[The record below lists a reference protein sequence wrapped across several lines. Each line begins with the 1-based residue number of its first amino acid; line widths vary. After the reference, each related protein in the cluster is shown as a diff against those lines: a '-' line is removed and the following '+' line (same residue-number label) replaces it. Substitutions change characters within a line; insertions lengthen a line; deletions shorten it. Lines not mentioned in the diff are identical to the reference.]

1 MIRVLVTDDSEV
13 FRKLLGNLLE
23 RDPEIRVTGQ
33 ASSGEEAVE
42 RVLRQPDAFDVVTM
56 DVQMPGMGGLEAT
69 RRLMGTAPLPIV
81 VVSACWSP
89 EEIDLTFRAM
99 DAGAV
104 EILPKPRD
112 GEPLESYAQELTAK
126 VRRAASVRVLLPA
139 PRHRAPKRLP
149 SLRSEELQVVAV
161 GASTGG
167 PQALK
172 VLLPRLPAAFPLPIL
187 LVQHITPGFEEG
199 FVDWLGTLTPLPV
212 RLARGGEGLS
222 SPGILVAPAGAHLEA
237 DGTGR
242 TVLSDAAPEHGVR
255 PSVSVLFR
263 SVARRY
269 GNRGAAVLLSGMGRD
284 GAEALGAIRQAGGTT
299 FAQDEE
305 TSLIWGMPGEAVRLG
320 TAEHVLPPEGI
331 ATVLSGMIDPK
342 KTRKEE
348 PQNSEVKQDGQYR
361 DA

>member
-149 SLRSEELQVVAV
+149 PLRSEELQVVAV

-172 VLLPRLPAAFPLPIL
+172 VLLPRLPAAFFGGAAC
-187 LVQHITPGFEEG
+187 TAAAAAA
-199 FVDWLGTLTPLPV
+199 
-212 RLARGGEGLS
+212 ARS
-222 SPGILVAPAGAHLEA
+222 SS
-237 DGTGR
+237 R
-242 TVLSDAAPEHGVR
+242 T
-255 PSVSVLFR
+255 
-263 SVARRY
+263 RRY
-269 GNRGAAVLLSGMGRD
+269 SAKPMG
-284 GAEALGAIRQAGGTT
+284 
-299 FAQDEE
+299 
-305 TSLIWGMPGEAVRLG
+305 
-320 TAEHVLPPEGI
+320 
-331 ATVLSGMIDPK
+331 
-342 KTRKEE
+342 
-348 PQNSEVKQDGQYR
+348 
-361 DA
+361 